1 MQTFIW
7 FLLILALLAT
17 AVVLRLEAS
26 KAAPA
31 HEPAVGPVIATAPL
45 PGHAGKVL
53 ERACRDCH
61 SNQTSWPWYS
71 HVPPA
76 SWMIQRDVDLGRRMF
91 DFTDWSSGRATPTKD
106 QTSLIC
112 VALSRQHAS
121 AALSEAASPGDADTR
136 RRRCLVQIG
145 RFGGRAL
152 AWRLE

>member
-1 MQTFIW
+1 
-7 FLLILALLAT
+7 
-17 AVVLRLEAS
+17 
-26 KAAPA
+26 
-31 HEPAVGPVIATAPL
+31 VGSIIATQPL

-106 QTSLIC
+106 QMSLIC
-112 VALSRQHAS
+112 VAVSAGSMPPLPYRQLHPQAK
-121 AALSEAASPGDADTR
+121 LTPGDVDALCKLADSAGAR
-136 RRRCLVQIG
+136 
-145 RFGGRAL
+145 
-152 AWRLE
+152 

>member
-1 MQTFIW
+1 MKTFILPLM
-7 FLLILALLAT
+7 FLALFAS
-17 AVVLRLEAS
+17 AVVLRVETS

-31 HEPAVGPVIATAPL
+31 HEPAVDPVIATAPL

-71 HVPPA
+71 NVPPA

-106 QTSLIC
+106 QMSLIC
-112 VALSRQHAS
+112 VAVS
-121 AALSEAASPGDADTR
+121 AGSMPPLPYRRLHPQAKLTPGDVDALCKLADSPDAR
-136 RRRCLVQIG
+136 
-145 RFGGRAL
+145 
-152 AWRLE
+152 

>member
-1 MQTFIW
+1 MKTFIW
-7 FLLILALLAT
+7 PLLILAFLAT

-26 KAAPA
+26 TAAPA
-31 HEPAVGPVIATAPL
+31 HEPAVGSVIATAPL
-45 PGHAGKVL
+45 RGHAGKVL

-106 QTSLIC
+106 QMSLSGFHPAGC
-112 VALSRQHAS
+112 DCAVGFFLKASFLRSRY
-121 AALSEAASPGDADTR
+121 
-136 RRRCLVQIG
+136 
-145 RFGGRAL
+145 RFLPNCPHHKKLKNEG
-152 AWRLE
+152 